1 MLPYSVGVSSY
12 NVKSMQ
18 AFYSAVCVR

>member
-18 AFYSAVCVR
+18 AFYTAVCVR